1 VCSNNLHT
9 IGIGCYNYADTYGNL
24 PQGTSPL
31 GNDPPEKRLSWQ
43 VALLPFIEQDAAY
56 TAIDLEQPWDAPRN
70 QEAVVHHIK
79 TYLCPAG
86 PYVSEPGH
94 PAITHYIGMA
104 GVGPDAVTLPKDSAR
119 AGVFGYDRTVA
130 LKDITDGTMNTIL
143 ALESFGDNGGWA
155 EGGPATVR
163 GVDLDNQPYVGIS
176 RPFGGLHAQ
185 RSWFGTM
192 PTSANAAF
200 ADGSVRQLHHTISA
214 QTFEALAT
222 IAGGEQIPGEY

>member
-1 VCSNNLHT
+1 LHQ
-9 IGIGCYNYADTYGNL
+9 IALASHNYADTYGNL

-31 GNDPPEKRLSWQ
+31 GNDPPEKRHSWQ
-43 VALLPFIEQDAAY
+43 VALLPFIEQDAVYA
-56 TAIDLEQPWDAPRN
+56 AIDLEQPWDAPRN
-70 QEAVVHHIK
+70 QEAVVHLIK

-104 GVGPDAVTLPKDSAR
+104 GVGPDAATLPKDSPR

-143 ALESFGDNGGWA
+143 ALESFGEIGGWA
-155 EGGPATVR
+155 EGSPATVR
-163 GVDLDNQPYVGIS
+163 GVDPDNQPYIGID
-176 RPFGGLHAQ
+176 RPFGRLHAH

-192 PTSANAAF
+192 PTSANAAM
-200 ADGSVRQLHHTISA
+200 ADGSVRQIHYTVSPQI
-214 QTFEALAT
+214 FEALAT
-222 IAGGEQIPGEY
+222 MAGGEPDHNF